1 MIGIALIFC
10 PTAVNEAAFVSRPEP
25 MRTAVFFRLRHVL
38 LAFEWIGGAKGRAK
52 YNQPRWPVHFQFF
65 MQSFWKIVSLL
76 TILREA
82 SIVRATMTKKVKIT
96 PSVAEQTLI
105 RLMRVGDRLW
115 RESDN
120 RFGQWGLTDNHY
132 NVLRI
137 LNGSAEPI
145 SQVEIGRKMLSSRA
159 NVTKLVDLLEDR
171 KFVKRLSC
179 GDRRVNLVD
188 LTEEGAKFIEETLP
202 EVIGV
207 ANEQLKPLTRDEQKT
222 LFTLLGKLLEE

>member
-1 MIGIALIFC
+1 M
-10 PTAVNEAAFVSRPEP
+10 
-25 MRTAVFFRLRHVL
+25 M
-38 LAFEWIGGAKGRAK
+38 
-52 YNQPRWPVHFQFF
+52 
-65 MQSFWKIVSLL
+65 
-76 TILREA
+76 
-82 SIVRATMTKKVKIT
+82 KKVKIT

-120 RFGQWGLTDNHY
+120 RFSQWGLTDNHY

-159 NVTKLVDLLEDR
+159 NVTKLVDLLENR

-179 GDRRVNLVD
+179 GDRRVNLVE
-188 LTEEGAKFIEETLP
+188 LTEEGAKFIEETLS

>member
-1 MIGIALIFC
+1 
-10 PTAVNEAAFVSRPEP
+10 
-25 MRTAVFFRLRHVL
+25 
-38 LAFEWIGGAKGRAK
+38 
-52 YNQPRWPVHFQFF
+52 
-65 MQSFWKIVSLL
+65 
-76 TILREA
+76 
-82 SIVRATMTKKVKIT
+82 MTKKVKIT

-115 RESDN
+115 RESDQH
-120 RFGQWGLTDNHY
+120 FAQWGLTDNHY

-188 LTEEGAKFIEETLP
+188 LTEEGAKFIEETLT